1 MRSYR
6 TIAIRALAG
15 LGGAAAVI
23 AVPLA
28 ALSGVANADP
38 GVGWGAP
45 GPGILPGLGFGG
57 VGGPASGLGVL
68 PGAGLGAPGA
78 GVLPGPGLGGLG
90 GPLSGLG
97 VLPGAGIG
105 LPGLGLI

>member
-1 MRSYR
+1 MSFR
-6 TIAIRALAG
+6 TNIVRALAG
-15 LGGAAAVI
+15 MAGAAAVL
-23 AVPLA
+23 ALPLA
-28 ALSGVANADP
+28 ALSPVANADP

-57 VGGPASGLGVL
+57 IGGPASGLGVL

-78 GVLPGPGLGGLG
+78 GLLPGPGLGGLG

-97 VLPGAGIG
+97 VLPGAGVG

>member
-1 MRSYR
+1 MNYR
-6 TIAIRALAG
+6 TIAVHAAAWFA
-15 LGGAAAVI
+15 GAAAVVT
-23 AVPLA
+23 VPFA
-28 ALSGVANADP
+28 ALSAVANADP
-38 GVGWGAP
+38 GLGWGAP

-68 PGAGLGAPGA
+68 PGAGLGAPGP
-78 GVLPGPGLGGLG
+78 GLVPGPGLGGLG

-105 LPGLGLI
+105 LPGPGVI